1 MFKKIMA
8 VLIALLI
15 ATILLK
21 IISFFFTIIFF
32 VFKIGIIAIFAIP
45 IYLLLSK
52 KLGGRK

>member
-1 MFKKIMA
+1 MA

-21 IISFFFTIIFF
+21 IISFFFAIIFF